1 MNSACFPDLLA
12 DKPGEEFE
20 LFDVEHHATMF
31 QTSLRSVYP
40 RNFSA
45 PLTRQGRLLAPQR
58 VQTVLSLKLCGS
70 ATPGPLRNATT
81 GWLSI
86 ISHREHQ

>member
-31 QTSLRSVYP
+31 QTSVYP

-86 ISHREHQ
+86 ISHRKHQ